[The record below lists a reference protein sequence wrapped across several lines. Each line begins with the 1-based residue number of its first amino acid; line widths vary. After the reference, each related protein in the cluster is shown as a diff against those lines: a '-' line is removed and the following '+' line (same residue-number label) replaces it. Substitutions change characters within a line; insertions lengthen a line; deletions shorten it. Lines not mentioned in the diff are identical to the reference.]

1 VSDPRP
7 LRYCFRTL
15 VVALCC
21 ALVLQ
26 AFFAGFGNGI
36 ATSYA
41 SSAAEGFAI
50 CHGGGGTAPPPG
62 DSNAKFPCALCAFA
76 AAGSGL
82 LPDPVSAALA
92 PLIGG
97 GIVRFANAA
106 AVVVTAHPRA
116 GLSRAP
122 PIFA

>member
-1 VSDPRP
+1 MTKPRP
-7 LRYCFRTL
+7 RYCFRTL
-15 VVALCC
+15 AVALCY

-26 AFFAGFGNGI
+26 AFFAGFGTGV

-41 SSAAEGFAI
+41 RSAAEGFTI
-50 CHGGGGTAPPPG
+50 CHGGGRTAPPSG
-62 DSNAKFPCALCAFA
+62 DSNAKFPCALCALA
-76 AAGSGL
+76 AAVSGL

-92 PLIGG
+92 PLNGG
-97 GIVRFANAA
+97 GIVRFANAD